1 MGKLNRRTKM
11 ADTPR
16 EKTRGNWIWLLA
28 AAAVILAAV
37 VWWSSTRRGEDIGG
51 SLSMDES
58 SGASAETAQGAS
70 EAVPAQTQ
78 NE

>member
-1 MGKLNRRTKM
+1 M

-16 EKTRGNWIWLLA
+16 QTTKNNWVWLLA
-28 AAAVILAAV
+28 VAAVILAAV
-37 VWWSSTRRGEDIGG
+37 VWWSATNRGEDIGG
-51 SLSMDES
+51 ELSAHES

>member
-1 MGKLNRRTKM
+1 M

-16 EKTRGNWIWLLA
+16 EKTRSNWIWLLA

-37 VWWSSTRRGEDIGG
+37 VWWSSTHRGEDIGG
-51 SLSMDES
+51 QISMHES
-58 SGASAETAQGAS
+58 SGAAAESADGAS

-78 NE
+78 NEQPGR